1 MVWKKYNFELQ
12 ITSSSILINI
22 TTNYVFWVVCL
33 QWFFFQNY
41 KTKHEYYFFI
51 VLYQDPHG
59 RSKLFSVPSRE
70 RSKGKGFNI
79 NVSVK
84 PGTIQ
89 KKCLTHWSYYWQ
101 IVCEWFENFR
111 NFPSKYLCFSG
122 KKSWKLFLR
131 IQWVAAL
138 WL

>member
-1 MVWKKYNFELQ
+1 MYFGLFVCNGSFFK
-12 ITSSSILINI
+12 ITKQSINI
-22 TTNYVFWVVCL
+22 KNVIL
-33 QWFFFQNY
+33 S
-41 KTKHEYYFFI
+41 EYYFFI

-122 KKSWKLFLR
+122 KKS
-131 IQWVAAL
+131 
-138 WL
+138 